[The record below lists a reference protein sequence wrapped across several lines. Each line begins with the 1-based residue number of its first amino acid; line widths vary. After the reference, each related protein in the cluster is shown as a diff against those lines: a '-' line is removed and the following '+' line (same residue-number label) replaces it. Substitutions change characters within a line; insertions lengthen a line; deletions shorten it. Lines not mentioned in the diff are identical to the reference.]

1 MKDVIIGVVRG
12 LVEPFLSNKIRN
24 GKQVPNNG
32 QISTQVGSVGL
43 AGVGA
48 VAVAGQITTLQ
59 DAIIAA
65 IVAIVN
71 LYFIYKKPKESDV
84 KK

>member
-1 MKDVIIGVVRG
+1 MKDILIGVIKG
-12 LVEPFLSNKIRN
+12 LVEPFLSNKVRN
-24 GKQVPNNG
+24 GKPAPNNG
-32 QISTQVGSVGL
+32 QLSTQLGTVGL
-43 AGVGA
+43 VGVGG
-48 VAVAGQITTLQ
+48 VAVAGQINTLQ

-71 LYFIYKKPKESDV
+71 LYFIYRKPKDSDT